1 MNENIN
7 EELNNL
13 NIHLDEILE
22 GFYVFLKREQ
32 NTERLKDLVPI
43 IGDLQRL
50 NTDYT
55 ALYLRAIGRGKN
67 DHN

>member
-1 MNENIN
+1 MNKNTN

-22 GFYVFLKREQ
+22 GFYAYLKREQ
-32 NTERLKDLVPI
+32 NIERLKDLVPI

-55 ALYLRAIGRGKN
+55 TLYLRTIERKEN